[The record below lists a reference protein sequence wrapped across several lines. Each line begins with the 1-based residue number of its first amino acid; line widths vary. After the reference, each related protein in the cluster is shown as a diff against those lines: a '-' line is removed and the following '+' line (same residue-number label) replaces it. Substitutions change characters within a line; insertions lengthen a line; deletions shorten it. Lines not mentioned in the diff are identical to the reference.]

1 VGAPE
6 ARVTTPLFFET
17 VVALVE
23 SVQPP
28 DGTPLLIESVALE
41 VPLEGRV
48 VSGGAGTPEF
58 RAGLPHTRWRSGV
71 LPAVHVAH
79 LELTS
84 DGAATDEA

>member
-1 VGAPE
+1 MT
-6 ARVTTPLFFET
+6 TTPFFET

-28 DGTPLLIESVALE
+28 EGAPLLIESVVLD

-48 VSGGAGTPEF
+48 VSTSDGAPEF

-84 DGAATDEA
+84 DGAGTDEA

>member
-1 VGAPE
+1 MTTAP
-6 ARVTTPLFFET
+6 LFET

-28 DGTPLLIESVALE
+28 AGAPLLIESVALD

-48 VSGGAGTPEF
+48 VPASDGMPEL

-71 LPAVHVAH
+71 LPAVHLAH

-84 DGAATDEA
+84 DGAGTDEA